1 MSQMVNIQ
9 IRLIVFFAVNNGEAL
24 QSQQKQDLEL
34 TVAQI
39 KNSLLQNPGLN
50 WRK

>member
-1 MSQMVNIQ
+1 MVNIQ
-9 IRLIVFFAVNNGEAL
+9 IRLIVFFAAENEAL

-39 KNSLLQNPGLN
+39 MNSLLQNPGLN
-50 WRK
+50 